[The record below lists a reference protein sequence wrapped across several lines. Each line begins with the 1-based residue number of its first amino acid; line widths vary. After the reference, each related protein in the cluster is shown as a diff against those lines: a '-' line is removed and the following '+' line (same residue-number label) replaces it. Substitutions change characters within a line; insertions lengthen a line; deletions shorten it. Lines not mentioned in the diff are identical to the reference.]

1 MDKTVLLAVKVK
13 IPTSATGNKGRLAA
27 VAIPWPRPGTRGL
40 RVSVAG
46 FTILELLVAISIVG
60 LVMAVSVP
68 ATARFYQSIKYR
80 EAIRDVITTLASAR
94 YRAVNTGKVQDV
106 SINPETNVLS
116 FRQTRRQIPEKLNVA
131 VHSSRELNRDDEG
144 VIRFY
149 PEGGSS
155 GGDIDL
161 ERPDGSGIKIS
172 IDWLMGRVTQE
183 TYAVD

>member
-1 MDKTVLLAVKVK
+1 MVLRAVTVK
-13 IPTSATGNKGRLAA
+13 IPTSETGSKSRLAA
-27 VAIPWPRPGTRGL
+27 VARPWGGGAFRGD
-40 RVSVAG
+40 RVSAAG
-46 FTILELLVAISIVG
+46 FTILELLIAISIVG

-94 YRAVNTGKVQDV
+94 YRAVNTGEAQDV
-106 SINPETNVLS
+106 NINPETNVLRFNKTS
-116 FRQTRRQIPEKLNVA
+116 RQIPDNLNVA

-172 IDWLMGRVTQE
+172 VDWLMGGVTQA
-183 TYAVD
+183 TYAID